1 MKNLKLNQMPLHQKC
16 YDFCVDMTMHV
27 VSGGGVFKLSAAEKW
42 GGYEGA
48 KDKGL

>member
-16 YDFCVDMTMHV
+16 YDFC
-27 VSGGGVFKLSAAEKW
+27 GGGVFKLSAAEKW